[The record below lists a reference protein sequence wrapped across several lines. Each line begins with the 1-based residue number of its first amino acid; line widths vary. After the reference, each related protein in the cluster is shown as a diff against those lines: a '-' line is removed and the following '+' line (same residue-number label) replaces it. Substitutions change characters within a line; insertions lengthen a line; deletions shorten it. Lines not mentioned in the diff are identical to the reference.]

1 MQTCPISNPRRAAAA
16 LVAAIVLVTLAAMT
30 WPRPALAWGLGS
42 MIEHAAV
49 YTAAGVA
56 AHETE
61 RYIDHR
67 RERGYAG
74 GDAPYSDQPRV
85 SRAAAGPGAA
95 RGEVSPG
102 LYVEPMAGAGPV
114 VSVIAG
120 SRQFVDLNVYYLSS
134 RPILD
139 ALREAVQRG
148 VQVRVIL
155 DQKPYGI
162 HNDLVAREANNVQAT
177 GAQLHWAPM
186 RFERSAFDH
195 AKYVCSES
203 ACEIG
208 TANFDPSA
216 FSRNREYL
224 DVTTDRSVVAAARE
238 VFAADWADRRAGPHP
253 RQTLV
258 LSPGAENA
266 LLWVIRQPG
275 PISIET
281 EEMGNAAGI
290 LDALA
295 ARGAAVRLILPDSLS
310 AANRRNAQW
319 LAQHGVQVRLM
330 PRRTA
335 YMHAKIIVASQAA
348 FMGSQNFSDASL
360 RRNREMGLLLGA
372 TDAQALLRQFRAD
385 WDQSAPL

>member
-1 MQTCPISNPRRAAAA
+1 MRTCPIPNPRRS
-16 LVAAIVLVTLAAMT
+16 AAILVGAIVVATLAAMT
-30 WPRPALAWGLGS
+30 WPRPAFAWGVGS

-56 AHETE
+56 AHESE

-67 RERGYAG
+67 KESGR
-74 GDAPYSDQPRV
+74 DAPYSGAPR
-85 SRAAAGPGAA
+85 GPTG
-95 RGEVSPG
+95 GEIAPG

-114 VSVIAG
+114 VSVIAAA
-120 SRQFVDLNVYYLSS
+120 RQSVDLNVYYLSS

-139 ALREAVQRG
+139 ALRDAVRRG

-162 HNDLVAREANNVQAT
+162 HNDLVIREANNVQST
-177 GAQLHWAPM
+177 GAQLRWAPM
-186 RFERSAFDH
+186 RFERRAFDH
-195 AKYVCSES
+195 AKYVCSEL

-216 FSRNREYL
+216 FTRNREYL
-224 DVTTDRSVVAAARE
+224 YVTSDRSAVAAARA
-238 VFAADWADRRAGPHP
+238 VFEADWNDRPAGQEP
-253 RQTLV
+253 RRTLV
-258 LSPGAENA
+258 LSPGADA
-266 LLWVIRQPG
+266 SLLWVIRQPG

-281 EEMGNAAGI
+281 EELGNARDI

-295 ARGAAVRLILPDSLS
+295 ARGSAVRLILPASLS